1 MDAHVTKLHIV
12 WNIMT
17 QCRYPGQ
24 DPKKADDKHVWINA
38 ITAKET
44 KTGISLCAWFY
55 LKCTYIDSMQAS
67 RKVDI
72 PSSFLASM
80 SGHQ

>member
-1 MDAHVTKLHIV
+1 MDAHLTVLHIV
-12 WNIMT
+12 WDIMS

-24 DPKKADDKHVWINA
+24 DPKNKHVRINT

-44 KTGISLCAWFY
+44 KTGISLCSWFY
-55 LKCTYIDSMQAS
+55 WKCTYIDSMQAS
-67 RKVDI
+67 RNVDI
-72 PSSFLASM
+72 SSIFLVSM